1 MRTPIRAVP
10 YSVERWTTRVRYLRW
25 LDALAAWVFLWG
37 VVALWLERDADVEAS
52 LAAIGVGLLALVRP
66 IRVSWRPVSAWV
78 GLNVSRG
85 LRPGDRAWYVT
96 PGRAELVIV
105 TARRRRRLVVARPG
119 LGSAEGLEVRRTRVL
134 IVPPPL

>member
-37 VVALWLERDADVEAS
+37 VVALWLERDADVEGV

-119 LGSAEGLEVRRTRVL
+119 LGPAEGLEVRRTRVL
-134 IVPPPL
+134 VVPPPL